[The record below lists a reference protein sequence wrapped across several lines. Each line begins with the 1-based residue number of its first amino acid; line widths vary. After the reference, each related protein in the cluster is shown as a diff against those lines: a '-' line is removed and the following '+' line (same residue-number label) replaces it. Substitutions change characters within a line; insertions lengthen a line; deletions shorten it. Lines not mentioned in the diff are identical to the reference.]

1 MTTILFAGG
10 GTGGHVFPMIAVADV
25 VRALAPGVDLV
36 FVGTERGLEVK
47 VVPARG
53 FVLETMR
60 IAPLRGDGVRGA
72 ARGAWLAARALV
84 DARALV
90 RRHAPAAVL
99 SIGGYAAGPLSLA
112 ARSLG
117 VPLALV
123 EPNCAIGLSN
133 RLVAPFVQR
142 AYVAFPES
150 EKHFSRKAVL
160 RTGVPLRE
168 GFAPRDY
175 APGRPLSVLV
185 LGGSQG
191 AESLNRVVPGALAR
205 TGATVVHQCGAGHDG
220 AVRALYESLGAGG
233 RVRVEP
239 FIDDMPAAL
248 AAADLVVGRAGAGA
262 VAEICAVGR
271 PSILIPYPFAGDHQR
286 HNAESLALRGAAVC
300 VRTKDATEARLEAEL
315 RRLDRDRAALTQMA
329 AAARALGRPEAAS
342 VIAEDLLALARVTPK
357 PSGGPS
363 SAFKPHL
370 GGPIQTQ
377 GAGACAG
384 SRNDRAVTEDQI
396 SIGKE
401 TATHESHRRGRAPAV
416 FQVARIAKAFGRSDA
431 TKGRS

>member
-10 GTGGHVFPMIAVADV
+10 GTGGHVYPMIAVAEA
-25 VRALAPGVDLV
+25 VRALAPGIELL

-47 VVPARG
+47 AVPARG
-53 FVLETMR
+53 FALETLR
-60 IAPLRGDGVRGA
+60 IAPLRGGGVRGA

-90 RRHAPAAVL
+90 RRRAPAAVL

-117 VPLALV
+117 VPVALV

-150 EKHFSRKAVL
+150 ERHFAKGAIL
-160 RTGVPLRE
+160 RTGVPLRS
-168 GFAPRDY
+168 GFGPRDY
-175 APGRPLSVLV
+175 APGKVLSVLV

-205 TGATVVHQCGAGHDG
+205 TGASVVHQCGNGRDA
-220 AVRALYESLGAGG
+220 AVRALYQSLGAGD
-233 RVRVEP
+233 RVRVVP
-239 FIDDMPAAL
+239 FIEDMPAAL
-248 AAADLVVGRAGAGA
+248 AAADLVIGRAGAGA
-262 VAEICAVGR
+262 VAEICAIGR

-286 HNAESLALRGAAVC
+286 HNAESLVERGAAICVC
-300 VRTKDATEARLEAEL
+300 TKDATEARLEAEL
-315 RRLDRDRAALTQMA
+315 RRLDGDRSALLRMA

-342 VIAEDLLALARVTPK
+342 VIAADLLALSGIAHKDP
-357 PSGGPS
+357 GGPS
-363 SAFKPHL
+363 SGFKPHR
-370 GGPIQTQ
+370 GGAQETQ
-377 GAGACAG
+377 GAGRNAG
-384 SRNDRAVTEDQI
+384 
-396 SIGKE
+396 
-401 TATHESHRRGRAPAV
+401 AP
-416 FQVARIAKAFGRSDA
+416 
-431 TKGRS
+431 

>member
-1 MTTILFAGG
+1 MTKLLFAGG
-10 GTGGHVFPMIAVADV
+10 GTGGHVFPMIAVADA
-25 VRALAPGVDLV
+25 VRALAPGVELV

-47 VVPARG
+47 LVPARG
-53 FVLETMR
+53 FALETMR
-60 IAPLRGDGVRGA
+60 IAPLRGDGIRGA
-72 ARGAWLAARALV
+72 ARGAWLAARALFA
-84 DARALV
+84 ARALV

-150 EKHFSRKAVL
+150 ETHFARRAVL

-175 APGRPLSVLV
+175 NPGHPLSVLV

-191 AESLNRVVPGALAR
+191 AESLNRAVPGALAR
-205 TGATVVHQCGAGHDG
+205 TGARVVHQCGAGRDG
-220 AVRALYESLGAGG
+220 AVRALYESLGAGE

-248 AAADLVVGRAGAGA
+248 AAADLVIGRAGAGA

-286 HNAESLALRGAAVC
+286 FNAESLVLRGAAVS
-300 VRTKDATEARLEAEL
+300 VYGKDATEARLEAEL
-315 RRLDRDRAALTQMA
+315 RRLDGDRPLLKAMA
-329 AAARALGRPEAAS
+329 TAARSLGRPAAAIA
-342 VIAEDLLALARVTPK
+342 IAEDLLSLAGIAHKGSSDP
-357 PSGGPS
+357 PSGFERG
-363 SAFKPHL
+363 L
-370 GGPIQTQ
+370 GGPIQAQ
-377 GAGACAG
+377 GAGARAG
-384 SRNDRAVTEDQI
+384 S
-396 SIGKE
+396 
-401 TATHESHRRGRAPAV
+401 P
-416 FQVARIAKAFGRSDA
+416 
-431 TKGRS
+431 